1 MIFSSAKK
9 GIFCLL
15 LVVSFVLSYNRV
27 AFGQRL
33 KAQVKMMLERLPL
46 QKQQKLKDLSENIET
61 YINDYDWTGE
71 SSDEEIPI
79 TVQISLM
86 DNSVS
91 YEDRY
96 SGTFLITNNSDL
108 QYYDKYWRFPYQ
120 AGEQLIHNENVFDP
134 FTGFINFYVYLIIGG
149 EYDKYGRFLGT
160 PYFEKAKHI
169 CGQAKFNSLFR
180 LGWDE
185 RSKLVDKI
193 LSKENKPFRTME
205 DLFFL
210 GLSYV
215 DEEDSTAR
223 KYCGQALSLLDEIL
237 TKDPYNKQARQFL
250 NAHYLKYTD
259 ILKDDR
265 EAMEKL
271 VRLDP
276 NHAKTYRKAMKSV
289 VK

>member
-15 LVVSFVLSYNRV
+15 LIVSFVLSYNRV

-46 QKQQKLKDLSENIET
+46 QKQQKLKDLGEDIET

-71 SSDEEIPI
+71 SSDEEIPV

-160 PYFEKAKHI
+160 PYFEKAKQT

-180 LGWDE
+180 LGWEE

-193 LSKENKPFRTME
+193 LSKENKPFRIVE

-250 NAHYLKYTD
+250 NAHYLEYTD
-259 ILKDDR
+259 ILKNNS

-271 VRLDP
+271 IRLDP
-276 NHAKTYRKAMKSV
+276 NHAETYRKAMKE
-289 VK
+289 

>member
-1 MIFSSAKK
+1 MIFSCVKK

-15 LVVSFVLSYNRV
+15 LIVSFVVSYNRV

-33 KAQVKMMLERLPL
+33 NAQVKMRLERLPL
-46 QKQQKLKDLSENIET
+46 QKQQKLKDLGENIET

-185 RSKLVDKI
+185 RSTLVDKI
-193 LSKENKPFRTME
+193 LSKENEPFRTME

-250 NAHYLKYTD
+250 NAHYLEYTD
-259 ILKDDR
+259 ILKGDSK
-265 EAMEKL
+265 AMEKL
-271 VRLDP
+271 IRLDP
-276 NHAKTYRKAMKSV
+276 NHAETYRKAMKQ
-289 VK
+289 

>member
-9 GIFCLL
+9 VIFCLL
-15 LVVSFVLSYNRV
+15 LIVSFVLSYNRV
-27 AFGQRL
+27 AFGQKI
-33 KAQVKMMLERLPL
+33 KAQVKIMLERLPL
-46 QKQQKLKDLSENIET
+46 QKQQKLKDLGENIET

-250 NAHYLKYTD
+250 NAHYLEYTD
-259 ILKDDR
+259 ILKGNS

-271 VRLDP
+271 IHLDS
-276 NHAKTYRKAMKSV
+276 NHAETYRKAMKE
-289 VK
+289 

>member
-1 MIFSSAKK
+1 MKFPSAKK
-9 GIFCLL
+9 EIFYLML
-15 LVVSFVLSYNRV
+15 IVSFAMPYNSV
-27 AFGQRL
+27 VFGQRI

-46 QKQQKLKDLSENIET
+46 QKQQKLKDLGENIET

-71 SSDEEIPI
+71 SSDEEIPVTI
-79 TVQISLM
+79 QIFLM

-134 FTGFINFYVYLIIGG
+134 FTGFIDFYIYLIIGG

-169 CGQAKFNSLFR
+169 CEQAKFNSVFR
-180 LGWDE
+180 LGWDQ
-185 RSKLVDKI
+185 RSKLVNKI

-223 KYCGQALSLLDEIL
+223 KYCSQALSLLDEIL
-237 TKDPYNKQARQFL
+237 TKDPYDKQARQFL
-250 NAHYLKYTD
+250 NAHYLEYTD
-259 ILKDDR
+259 ILKNNSK
-265 EAMEKL
+265 AMETLIK
-271 VRLDP
+271 LDP
-276 NHAKTYRKAMKSV
+276 NHAETYRKAMESA

>member
-1 MIFSSAKK
+1 MILSSAKK
-9 GIFCLL
+9 GVLCLL
-15 LVVSFVLSYNRV
+15 LIGFFVVSYNSA
-27 AFGQRL
+27 AFGQRI

-46 QKQQKLKDLSENIET
+46 QKQQKLKDLGEDIET

-71 SSDEEIPI
+71 SSDEEIPL
-79 TVQISLM
+79 TVQIFLT

-134 FTGFINFYVYLIIGG
+134 FTGFIDFYVYLIIGG

-160 PYFEKAKHI
+160 PYFEKAKRI
-169 CGQAKFNSLFR
+169 CEQAKFNSLFR

-185 RSKLVDKI
+185 RSKLVNKI

-223 KYCGQALSLLDEIL
+223 KYCSQALSLLDEIL
-237 TKDPYNKQARQFL
+237 TKNPYNKQARQFL
-250 NAHYLKYTD
+250 NAHYLEYTD
-259 ILKDDR
+259 ILKGNR

-271 VRLDP
+271 IRLDP
-276 NHAKTYRKAMKSV
+276 NHAETYRKAMK
-289 VK
+289 